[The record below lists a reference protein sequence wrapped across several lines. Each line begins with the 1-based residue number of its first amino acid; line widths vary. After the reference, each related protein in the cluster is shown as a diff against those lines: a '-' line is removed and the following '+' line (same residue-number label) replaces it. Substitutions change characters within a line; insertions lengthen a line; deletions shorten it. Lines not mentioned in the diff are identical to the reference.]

1 MMSHSALASLNAIVT
16 GRVQGVFFRAF
27 VQTHAKAL
35 GLTGYVRNLK
45 SGAVE
50 VMVEGDRRK
59 LEELLQN
66 LYKGPPAAKVENIEI
81 SWSDYEGAFSLFDV
95 RL

>member
-1 MMSHSALASLNAIVT
+1 MSRSVLASLNAVVK

-27 VQTHAKAL
+27 VQTHANAL
-35 GLTGYVRNLK
+35 GLTGYVRNLQ

-50 VMVEGDRRK
+50 VQVEGDKGK

-66 LYKGPPAAKVENIEI
+66 LYKGPPTAKVENIKI
-81 SWSDYEGAFSLFDV
+81 SWGDYKGAFSEFRV
-95 RL
+95 RF

>member
-1 MMSHSALASLNAIVT
+1 MSHSTPASLNAIVR

-27 VQTHAKAL
+27 VQTHANSL
-35 GLTGYVRNLK
+35 GLTGYVRNLQ

-50 VMVEGDRRK
+50 VHVEGNKRK

-66 LYKGPPAAKVENIEI
+66 LYKGPPAAKVEDIEV
-81 SWSDYEGAFSLFDV
+81 SWGEYNGTFSGFSV
-95 RL
+95 RF